1 MRYLYRLSVSI
12 LLLIPFL
19 SSAQVK
25 DTLTKKL
32 DSLAKN
38 PDSTGAKQKNI
49 VAPSY
54 YNENTRITPHV
65 YLVLTVDDI
74 KQQWTAPFRATG
86 SDWLKVGGFAVAT
99 TAAVLWADRPVNKY
113 AVTQIRTNKSV
124 LSATNYV
131 TDFGGMYEVYTLTAL
146 GAYGLIFKKDKEK
159 TTTLLATQAYIT
171 AAAIETAMK
180 YLTSRQ
186 RPNYY
191 DAISGKNSHVFHGP
205 FYHFLKKDNASF
217 QSFPSGHTTVAFAA
231 ATVFAMEYREYRVV
245 PIIAYSAATAIGLS
259 RIVENAHW
267 ISDVMVGAALGFL
280 CGRQVVNNYHRYSK
294 LQLENA
300 KKKKNT
306 ISFNLNY
313 SNGTLMP
320 GFIYTFR

>member
-1 MRYLYRLSVSI
+1 MPV
-12 LLLIPFL
+12 LLLAPVL
-19 SSAQVK
+19 ASAQVK
-25 DTLTKKL
+25 DTIVKKL

-38 PDSTGAKQKNI
+38 PDSTGGKQKNI

-54 YNENTRITPHV
+54 YNENTRITPRIYV
-65 YLVLTVDDI
+65 ILTWDDI

-86 SDWLKVGGFAVAT
+86 SDWLKVGGFAAAT
-99 TAAVLWADRPVNKY
+99 TAAVLWADRPVNKF

-146 GAYGLIFKKDKEK
+146 GTYGILFHKDKEK
-159 TTTLLATQAYIT
+159 TTTLLATQAYVT

-191 DAISGKNSHVFHGP
+191 DLVTGKNSHVFHGP

-217 QSFPSGHTTVAFAA
+217 ESFPSGHTTVAFAA
-231 ATVFAMEYREYRVV
+231 ATVFAMEYREYRIV
-245 PIIAYSAATAIGLS
+245 PIIAYGAATAIGAS
-259 RIVENAHW
+259 RIIENAHW

-294 LQLENA
+294 IQLDKA
-300 KKKKNT
+300 KKKNS
-306 ISFNLNY
+306 ISFNMNY
-313 SNGTLMP
+313 MNGTLCP
-320 GFIYTFR
+320 GFVYTFR